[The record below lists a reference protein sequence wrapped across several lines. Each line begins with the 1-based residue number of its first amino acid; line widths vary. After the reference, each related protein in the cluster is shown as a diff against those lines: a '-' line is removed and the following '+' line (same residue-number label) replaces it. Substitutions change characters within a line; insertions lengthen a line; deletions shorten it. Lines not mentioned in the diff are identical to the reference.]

1 MLEHFRLRSTAVST
15 QYNTLYVILFPHK
28 KSSITLERAMTSGV
42 EPVTFSSSG
51 EAGVAWPDIL
61 IIALYFALVLGVG
74 IWVSK
79 AQSLVNR

>member
-1 MLEHFRLRSTAVST
+1 
-15 QYNTLYVILFPHK
+15 
-28 KSSITLERAMTSGV
+28 MTSGV